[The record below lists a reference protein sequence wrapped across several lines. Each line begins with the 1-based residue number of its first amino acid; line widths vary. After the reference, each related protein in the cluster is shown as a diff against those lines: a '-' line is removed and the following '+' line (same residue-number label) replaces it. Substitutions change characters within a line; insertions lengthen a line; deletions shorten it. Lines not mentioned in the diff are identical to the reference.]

1 MARIPEEEIERLK
14 RTIDLAGL
22 VRKRGVKLEKHGKD
36 LIGLC
41 PMHADRSPSLVIT
54 PEKNLWNCLGACQA
68 GGSVIDW
75 VMKSEGVS
83 FRHAVELLREGAPL
97 SSAGAVKTSTVRR
110 LPSPVDPDADDATML
125 GQVARFYHE
134 TLLASPD
141 ALCYLGKRGI
151 RDEEAITRFQLG
163 LADRSLGLRIPAK
176 NRVEGEK
183 VRSRLQGLG
192 ILRESGHEH
201 MSGCLTIPVLD
212 REGQVVAMYGR
223 KISEPG
229 HLRKGT
235 PLHMYLPGP
244 HRGIWNLEA
253 FAESKACPERSRREL
268 ILCEALIDA
277 LTFWCAGHRNVTSAY
292 GVNGFTDEI
301 FEAFEAYGIERVLIA
316 YDRDDAGDKAAT
328 ALAERLGAAGIGAFR
343 VNFPRGMDANE
354 YALKVTPAEKSLGL
368 LVRSA
373 QWMAGPTRAGSRSSE
388 LGAREKPE
396 EPSSLA
402 AEPPPSDPKPPN
414 DQLATSPHAPSS
426 ELLDPLDFTFG
437 DRKYRVRGLEK
448 NLSYEQLKVT
458 LRVASGEL
466 FFLDTVD
473 LVSARH
479 RAAFVKQAAAELGV
493 KDETMKHDL
502 AKVHFQLEALQEQLI
517 KKTLE
522 PKKKGVVIPPDEER
536 DAVKLLKDSKLV
548 DRILADFLRCGVVG
562 EETNKLM
569 GYLAAV
575 SRKLDEPLA
584 IIVQSSSA
592 AGKSALMEAVL
603 AFMPEEERVQYSA
616 MTGQSLFYMGETD
629 LKHKVLAIAEEE
641 GAERASYALKLLQSE
656 GELTI
661 ASTGKDPHTGK
672 LVTHEYRVEGPVMIF
687 LTTTAIEIDEELL
700 NRCIV
705 LTVDENREQ
714 TRAIHDVQRRAQ
726 TIEGLAAR
734 DDRTS
739 LLRLHRNAQRLL
751 KPVLVANPFAP
762 RLTFLDARTRT
773 RRDHMKYLTLI
784 RAIALLHQYQRETK
798 THVTRSGKTLEYI
811 EVEPSDIELANRL
824 AHEVLGR
831 SLDELAP
838 QTRRLLDLIDAYVK
852 RECQARMIDRYEM
865 RFSRKTVREFTGWS
879 EIQVRTH
886 IERLVS
892 LEYLL
897 VHRGGR
903 GQTFVYELVYDSK
916 GKDGKPFL
924 PGLIDVGRLHDYVG
938 NFEGLPEHFEE
949 QNENFEGSSSPQRGA
964 FEGTSSTNEAEPNIN
979 TDGPFCFPK
988 PGKAPKTHKGLTRKA
1003 PLTRRRS
1010 GNGRAEA

>member
-1 MARIPEEEIERLK
+1 
-14 RTIDLAGL
+14 
-22 VRKRGVKLEKHGKD
+22 
-36 LIGLC
+36 
-41 PMHADRSPSLVIT
+41 
-54 PEKNLWNCLGACQA
+54 
-68 GGSVIDW
+68 VIDW
-75 VMKSEGVS
+75 VMKTEGVS

-97 SSAGAVKTSTVRR
+97 SSTGAVKTSTVRR
-110 LPSPVDPDADDATML
+110 LPSPVDPEADDAAML

-141 ALCYLGKRGI
+141 GLAYLEKRGI
-151 RDEEAITRFQLG
+151 RDEEAITRFQFG

-183 VRSRLQGLG
+183 VRSRLQALG
-192 ILRESGHEH
+192 ILRDSGHEH

-212 REGQVVAMYGR
+212 REGHVVSVYGR

-253 FAESKACPERSRREL
+253 FAESKE
-268 ILCEALIDA
+268 IIVCEALIDA

-301 FEAFEAYGIERVLIA
+301 FEALEAYGIERVLIA
-316 YDRDDAGDKAAT
+316 YDRDDAGDKAAA
-328 ALAERLGAAGIGAFR
+328 ALAERLGKEGIGAFR

-373 QWMAGPTRAGSRSSE
+373 EWMAGPTGGGVRETEVGDQGS
-388 LGAREKPE
+388 GARNE
-396 EPSSLA
+396 ELLLSFAATA
-402 AEPPPSDPKPPN
+402 AEEQRKEEQPNNQPSPPDPRPLIPDPS
-414 DQLATSPHAPSS
+414 T
-426 ELLDPLDFTFG
+426 LDPFGMTFG
-437 DRKYRVRGLEK
+437 DRHYRVRGLEK
-448 NLSYEQLKVT
+448 CLSYEQLKVT
-458 LRVASGEL
+458 LRVSSGEL

-473 LVSARH
+473 LVSAKQ
-479 RAAFVKQAAAELGV
+479 RAAFVKQAAVELGI
-493 KDETMKHDL
+493 KDEIVKSDL
-502 AKVHFQLEALQEQLI
+502 ARVHFQLESLQEQLI

-536 DAVKLLKDSKLV
+536 EAVKLLKDPKLIE
-548 DRILADFLRCGVVG
+548 RILADFFRCGVVG

-629 LKHKVLAIAEEE
+629 LKHKILAIAEEE

-656 GELTI
+656 GCLTI

-714 TRAIHDVQRRAQ
+714 TRAIHELQRRAQ

-734 DDRTS
+734 DDRS
-739 LLRLHRNAQRLL
+739 AVLRLHRNAQRLL
-751 KPVLVANPFAP
+751 KPLLVANPFAP

-784 RAIALLHQYQRETK
+784 RAVTLLHQYQREIK
-798 THVTRSGKTLEYI
+798 THTTRGGKTLEYI

-838 QTRRLLDLIDAYVK
+838 QTRRLLQLIDAYVTK
-852 RECQARMIDRYEM
+852 ECQARMIERPAM
-865 RFSRKTVREFTGWS
+865 RFSQRTVREVTGWTDF
-879 EIQVRTH
+879 QVKTH
-886 IERLVS
+886 MRKLVE

-897 VHRGGR
+897 VHSSRGHS
-903 GQTFVYELVYDSK
+903 FVYELLYDGK
-916 GKDGKPFL
+916 GKDGTPFL
-924 PGLIDVGRLHDYVG
+924 AGLIDAHAVRRYDRNREHP
-938 NFEGLPEHFEE
+938 NEEWEHPERQKEHP
-949 QNENFEGSSSPQRGA
+949 GSPQGA
-964 FEGTSSTNEAEPNIN
+964 PREHGGSTAEIEPNVN
-979 TDGPFCFPK
+979 EDSPFRFPK
-988 PGKAPKTHKGLTRKA
+988 PGKPKKAHKGLTRKTPIVPTESRRTDPATGNRKPA
-1003 PLTRRRS
+1003 PARG
-1010 GNGRAEA
+1010 GNGRAKA

>member
-1 MARIPEEEIERLK
+1 
-14 RTIDLAGL
+14 
-22 VRKRGVKLEKHGKD
+22 
-36 LIGLC
+36 
-41 PMHADRSPSLVIT
+41 MHADRSPSLVIT

-83 FRHAVELLREGAPL
+83 FRHAVELLRENAPL
-97 SSAGAVKTSTVRR
+97 SSAGTVKTSTVRR
-110 LPSPVDPDADDATML
+110 LPSPVDAEADDATIL
-125 GQVARFYHE
+125 GQIATFYHG

-141 ALCYLGKRGI
+141 ALAYLDNRGI
-151 RDEEAITRFQLG
+151 RDDEAITRFQLG

-183 VRSRLQGLG
+183 IRSRLQALG
-192 ILRESGHEH
+192 ILRDSGHEH

-212 REGQVVAMYGR
+212 REGQVVSMYGR

-244 HRGIWNLEA
+244 HRGVWNEEGLGTRGLGLGE
-253 FAESKACPERSRREL
+253 ERSV
-268 ILCEALIDA
+268 ILCEAAIDA
-277 LTFWCAGHRNVTSAY
+277 LTFWCNGFRNVTWSY
-292 GVNGFTDEI
+292 GVNGFTDEHL
-301 FEAFEAYGIERVLIA
+301 EAFRRHEIQRVIIA
-316 YDRDDAGDKAAT
+316 YDRDDAGDKAAA

-354 YALKVTPAEKSLGL
+354 YALKVTPPEKSLGL

-373 QWMAGPTRAGSRSSE
+373 EWMAGPTTAGARSLD
-388 LGAREKPE
+388 LGAREE
-396 EPSSLA
+396 AASSLA
-402 AEPPPSDPKPPN
+402 AEPLPSDPSPPDN
-414 DQLATSPHAPSS
+414 QPASPQDPSS
-426 ELLDPLDFTFG
+426 EILDPLHFTFG

-458 LRVASGEL
+458 LRVASGEI

-479 RAAFVKQAAAELGV
+479 RAAFVKQAAAELGI
-493 KDETMKHDL
+493 KDETVKHDL

-522 PKKKGVVIPPDEER
+522 PKKKGVLIPPDEER

-629 LKHKVLAIAEEE
+629 LKHKILAIAEEE

-714 TRAIHDVQRRAQ
+714 TRAIHDLQRRAQ
-726 TIEGLAAR
+726 TIEGLAER
-734 DDRTS
+734 DGRTS
-739 LLRLHRNAQRLL
+739 VLRLHRNAQRLL
-751 KPVLVANPFAP
+751 RPLLVANPFAP

-798 THVTRSGKTLEYI
+798 THVTRAGKTLEYI

-852 RECQARMIDRYEM
+852 RECQARMIGRSEM

-903 GQTFVYELVYDSK
+903 GQTFVYELLYDSK
-916 GKDGKPFL
+916 GKDGKPFM
-924 PGLIDVGRLHDYVG
+924 PGLIDVNRLHDYVG

-949 QNENFEGSSSPQRGA
+949 QKEHFEGSSSPQRGA